1 MNKDNRVTFSLS
13 DIRAIRLLVLALG
26 GIGLVMFL
34 ITDRDSPMLVVG
46 FISVLTVVPLA
57 AIYAVRR
64 FKAKQESIQPPPPA
78 ADGAADGAG
87 PRARR
92 E

>member
-13 DIRAIRLLVLALG
+13 DIRAIRLLVLVLG
-26 GIGLVMFL
+26 GIGIVMFL
-34 ITDRDSPMLVVG
+34 ITDRDSPLLVVG

-64 FKAKQESIQPPPPA
+64 FKAKQEPAPPPLPA
-78 ADGAADGAG
+78 AGAPKIGTG
-87 PRARR
+87 PSARR